1 MRPNGASIG
10 TMNLFPVLLVAHIGL
25 AIALL
30 LPSVLLPFILRGG
43 REPGGLARRL
53 LAVQGS
59 GTLLIGLG
67 LALTGAAMLA
77 ILGPSLLRQPWLLV
91 ALSLYAINLLVAAF
105 ISRPSLRRLIGIGAS
120 DAASWHRRARQQRY
134 VAYGM
139 AAVIGVI
146 GFLMSTKPQLW

>member
-1 MRPNGASIG
+1 
-10 TMNLFPVLLVAHIGL
+10 MNLFPALLVAHICL
-25 AIALL
+25 ALAML
-30 LPSVLLPFILRGG
+30 LPSVVLPFILRGG
-43 REPGGLARRL
+43 REPGGAARSL
-53 LAVQGS
+53 LAVQGG

-67 LALTGAAMLA
+67 LALSGAAMLA

-91 ALSLYAINLLVAAF
+91 ALSLYAINLLVAGF
-105 ISRPSLRRLIGIGAS
+105 VSRPNLRRLIGIGAG
-120 DAASWHRRARQQRY
+120 DGVTWRRRVRQQRY